1 MPTVDSLQP
10 ERCAKLLAS
19 LASPERLKIVRFLA
33 EESHNV
39 GEVAAM
45 LGVPVVNASHHLHVL
60 EVSGLITGRKEGR
73 FVWYAMQPGVLE
85 RLPKAAGRKGG
96 RKGGRGDTLNLGCCQ
111 IVLPP
116 ERLAASARPKT
127 IGKRD

>member
-96 RKGGRGDTLNLGCCQ
+96 RKGGRCDTLNLCCCQ

>member
-1 MPTVDSLQP
+1 VPTTDSLQP

-60 EVSGLITGRKEGR
+60 EVSGLVKGRKEGR

-85 RLPKAAGRKGG
+85 RLPREAGRKD
-96 RKGGRGDTLNLGCCQ
+96 GRGDTLNLGCCQ

-116 ERLAASARPKT
+116 DRLTAKARRKSVA
-127 IGKRD
+127 RRA